1 MEESVFLSVSISLA
15 SGLVLCLVSLTLLIS
30 LGVSLSPW
38 SLFSVSVSHYLLAP
52 KDRIFQSLI
61 QVELGS
67 GPRECLL
74 YLQFLQREWGVG
86 AWSSVSFL
94 FPQQLAMDLA
104 HSSARGDLVQRVLE
118 PSPPS
123 THAAASLVSCC

>member
-1 MEESVFLSVSISLA
+1 MDKSVFLSVSIFLA
-15 SGLVLCLVSLTLLIS
+15 SGLVLCLVSMTLLIS

-52 KDRIFQSLI
+52 KDRILQSLI

-74 YLQFLQREWGVG
+74 YLQFLLIDLGAGKGEWGRGAAVG
-86 AWSSVSFL
+86 Y
-94 FPQQLAMDLA
+94 
-104 HSSARGDLVQRVLE
+104 G
-118 PSPPS
+118 PSPLLGQRRPSAEGSGAVSPS